1 LRCPSISRVVIPR
14 EYIEMILSSKPV
26 NRVCPLAHLRQFA
39 AEDPCN
45 SLILLAGAVSDAK
58 M

>member
-1 LRCPSISRVVIPR
+1 MLRHRLAICFAAC
-14 EYIEMILSSKPV
+14 L
-26 NRVCPLAHLRQFA
+26 PLTAAGFRASAVKVDITHLRQFA